1 MMRQYLGIKAEHPDC
16 LLFYRMGDFYELFF
30 EDARKAAE
38 LLDITLT
45 QRGQS
50 AGQPIPMCGVPYHS
64 VDGYLARLV
73 KLGVRVAICEQ
84 VGDPETSKGP
94 VERRVQR
101 IVSAGTLIEESLL
114 GESGDSS
121 LAAVCERS
129 GRFGLAILSVASGH
143 AEVIETDSRDEL
155 LLHMKRAEAS
165 EVLVRSEALMLSL
178 RTAGLGHSME
188 VIAANATTSV
198 MTTARVQDALGVT
211 TLEGFGIE
219 AGSVIVDALDLAL
232 AYVSRAYSRA
242 VRIDT
247 IRSIDTTNVIL
258 LDAAARRNLEID
270 SRPDGNTANTL
281 LALWDTTRTAMG
293 RRLVRRWLVQPLRSQ
308 AEARQRQSA
317 VTSLLESNPEPL
329 RQLLRRCADIE
340 RITSRI
346 TLGSATPRDLSRLGE
361 TLTLVPEIRAMLEPL
376 HAPLLRA
383 QLDLLPDCADDAALL
398 RRAIVESPPAVI
410 RDGGVIAPGFDAELD
425 RIRSI
430 DDDAGAWLTAL
441 ESRERERTG
450 LATLKVGYN
459 RVHGYYIELG
469 RSGVSPP
476 PDYMRRQTLKNA
488 ERYITPE
495 LKAFED
501 QALTA
506 KARALQRERVLYLE
520 LVEILA
526 AAHSRFR
533 RAGEVLATV
542 DVLACFAERAL
553 ALDLCVP
560 TFSPLPGI
568 RIEDGWHP
576 VVASRLQTP
585 FIRNG
590 IDLDST
596 RRMLVITG
604 PNMGGKS
611 TFMRQTALIVIL
623 AYAGSRVPATGAS
636 LGPVDRIFT
645 RIGAGDDL
653 AEGRSTF
660 MVEMIETATILNNA
674 TVHSLVLLDEIGRGT
689 STYDGLAIAWGTA
702 RHLAERIRALTL
714 FATHYF
720 ELTNM
725 ASEVDGVLNAHLT
738 ATEHRGEII
747 LLHSV
752 EPGPASQSYGIQ
764 VARLAGVPP
773 LVVRKAREYLD
784 RLERSDV
791 RAQTPQGDLFA
802 PVNQPAPQA
811 VSWPAEH
818 LAILDELGLVDP
830 DVLTPRE
837 ALALVYRLR
846 GLLSTDQ
853 ETPAAG
859 TIHEDPSRGQR
870 E

>member
-38 LLDITLT
+38 LLEITLT

-73 KLGVRVAICEQ
+73 KLGIRVAICEQ

-101 IVSAGTLIEESLL
+101 IVSAGTLVEESLL
-114 GESGDSS
+114 AESGDSS
-121 LAAVCERS
+121 LAAVCERN
-129 GRFGLAILSVASGH
+129 GQFGLAVLSIASAH
-143 AEVIETDSRDEL
+143 AEVVSTDRREEL
-155 LLHMKRAEAS
+155 LLHLKRAEAS
-165 EVLVRSEALMLSL
+165 EVLVQPESLLLSL
-178 RTAGLGHSME
+178 RAAGFGQSME
-188 VIAANATTSV
+188 LATGGHTPWAIS
-198 MTTARVQDALGVT
+198 TARVQEALGVA
-211 TLEGFGIE
+211 TLEGFGIQPE
-219 AGSVIVDALDLAL
+219 SVVVEALDLGL
-232 AYVSRAYSRA
+232 AYARRAYSRL

-247 IRSIDTTNVIL
+247 LCRIDTNDVIL

-270 SRPDGNTANTL
+270 SRPDGTTNNTL
-281 LALWDTTRTAMG
+281 LALWDTTRTPMG
-293 RRLVRRWLVQPLRSQ
+293 RRLIRRWLVQPHRSQ
-308 AEARQRQSA
+308 TEARQRQAA
-317 VTSLLESNPEPL
+317 VTTLIEVDPE
-329 RQLLRRCADIE
+329 LLRRTLRLCADVE

-346 TLGSATPRDLSRLGE
+346 TLGSASPRDLSKLGE
-361 TLTLVPEIRAMLEPL
+361 TLALLPEIRAALEKL
-376 HAPLLRA
+376 DAPLLQA
-383 QLDLLPDCADDAALL
+383 QLHSLPDCADDASLL

-410 RDGGVIAPGFDAELD
+410 REGGVIAPGFDAELD
-425 RIRSI
+425 RLRSL
-430 DDDAGAWLTAL
+430 DADAGAWLSEL

-450 LATLKVGYN
+450 YATLKVGYN

-469 RSGVSPP
+469 HSAATPP

-506 KARALQRERVLYLE
+506 KARALQSERALYAE
-520 LVEILA
+520 LVETLA
-526 AAHSRFR
+526 TAHSRFR
-533 RAGEVLATV
+533 RVGEVLATV

-560 TFSPLPGI
+560 TYSPLPGL
-568 RIEDGWHP
+568 RIENGWHP

-623 AYAGSRVPATGAS
+623 AYAGSRVPATAAS

-674 TVHSLVLLDEIGRGT
+674 TAQSLVLLDEIGRGT
-689 STYDGLAIAWGTA
+689 STYDGLALAWGTA

-720 ELTNM
+720 ELTSM
-725 ASEVDGVLNAHLT
+725 AGEVDGVQNAHLT

-752 EPGPASQSYGIQ
+752 APGPASQSYGIQ

-773 LVVRKAREYLD
+773 LVVRTAQEYLD
-784 RLERSDV
+784 RLERSVVYTDK
-791 RAQTPQGDLFA
+791 PQGDLFA
-802 PVNQPAPQA
+802 AAAKPAPEA
-811 VSWPAEH
+811 ASWPAEH
-818 LAILDELGLVDP
+818 LAILDELAALDP
-830 DVLTPRE
+830 DALSPRD

-846 GLLSTDQ
+846 GLLSTDRD
-853 ETPAAG
+853 TPL
-859 TIHEDPSRGQR
+859 E
-870 E
+870 